1 MALVISELLVF
12 EMKNVLLS
20 FGKYFKIFNSEE
32 ENPIIIDVRE
42 DSELEI
48 ACFPREFLHL
58 PISKVSAEYVKTKI
72 SDLKD
77 KKFVVLCHAGI
88 RSYNFGQWA
97 LENNLVNEIWNLEE
111 GIDGWS
117 QYIDQTIPRY

>member
-1 MALVISELLVF
+1 MGNYPRTLNAFDLNEW
-12 EMKNVLLS
+12 
-20 FGKYFKIFNSEE
+20 FNSEDQ
-32 ENPIIIDVRE
+32 NPIVIDVRE

-48 ACFPREFLHL
+48 ACFPSEFLHL

-77 KKFVVLCHAGI
+77 KKLVVLCHAGI

-97 LENNLVNEIWNLEE
+97 LEKNLVNEIWNLEE
-111 GIDGWS
+111 GIDAWS
-117 QYIDQTIPRY
+117 QYIDQTRPRY

>member
-1 MALVISELLVF
+1 MRNHPKTINAFDLNEW
-12 EMKNVLLS
+12 
-20 FGKYFKIFNSEE
+20 FNSED

-48 ACFPREFLHL
+48 ACFPREVLHF
-58 PISKVSAEYVKTKI
+58 PMSKVSAEYVKTKI
-72 SDLKD
+72 SDAKV

-88 RSYNFGQWA
+88 RSYNFGQWS
-97 LENNLVNEIWNLEE
+97 LDNNLVNEIWNLEE

-117 QYIDQTIPRY
+117 KYIDQTIPRY

>member
-1 MALVISELLVF
+1 MGNYPKTLNAFDLNEW
-12 EMKNVLLS
+12 
-20 FGKYFKIFNSEE
+20 FNTED

-58 PISKVSAEYVKTKI
+58 PISKVSSEGVKTKI
-72 SDLKD
+72 SEYKD

-88 RSYNFGQWA
+88 RSYNFGQWV
-97 LENNLVNEIWNLEE
+97 LENNFVNEIWNLEE

>member
-1 MALVISELLVF
+1 MGNYPKTLNAFELN
-12 EMKNVLLS
+12 EW
-20 FGKYFKIFNSEE
+20 FNSEDE
-32 ENPIIIDVRE
+32 DPIIIDVRE

-48 ACFPREFLHL
+48 ACFPSEFLHI
-58 PISKVSAEYVKTKI
+58 PMSKVSAEYVKTII
-72 SDLKD
+72 SDAKD

-97 LENNLVNEIWNLEE
+97 LENNLVKEIWNLEE

>member
-1 MALVISELLVF
+1 MGNYPNTINAFDLNEW
-12 EMKNVLLS
+12 
-20 FGKYFKIFNSEE
+20 FNSEN

-42 DSELEI
+42 DLELEI
-48 ACFPREFLHL
+48 ASFPREFLHI
-58 PISKVSAEYVKTKI
+58 PISKVSDEFVKAKI

-88 RSYNFGQWA
+88 RSYNFGLWI
-97 LENNLVNEIWNLEE
+97 LDNNLVNEIWNLEE

-117 QYIDQTIPRY
+117 KYIDQTIPRY